1 MSKRLDSKHKID
13 RRLGVNLWGR
23 AKSPINRREY
33 GPGQHGQRRKKP
45 SDYGTQ
51 LMAKQKLKGY
61 YGNIGERQFRRYYDE
76 ASRRKGDTSENMIEL
91 LERRLDTV
99 IYRMKFVPT
108 VFAARQF
115 VSHGHVKLNGK
126 RVTIPSISVKDG
138 DVIELRDKVKELAIV
153 MIAVDSG
160 ERDVPDYID
169 VDHKSMKG
177 TFVRG
182 PKLPDEGALHRLV
195 VDIDIV
201 GHVTLARIDSDEDD
215 GQFLGL
221 VLQLD
226 RVGIAHRV

>member
-1 MSKRLDSKHKID
+1 MTKRTESKYKIN

-76 ASRRKGDTSENMIEL
+76 ASRRRGDTSENMIEL

-115 VSHGHVKLNGK
+115 VRHGHVEVDGT
-126 RVTIPSISVKDG
+126 RVTIAPCSGKARHT
-138 DVIELRDKVKELAIV
+138 IELRDKVKELPGV
-153 MIAVDSG
+153 LIAVDSG

-169 VDHKSMKG
+169 VDHKG
-177 TFVRG
+177 
-182 PKLPDEGALHRLV
+182 
-195 VDIDIV
+195 
-201 GHVTLARIDSDEDD
+201 
-215 GQFLGL
+215 
-221 VLQLD
+221 
-226 RVGIAHRV
+226 